1 MAPSPPLVT
10 KQSTNNSTYDYL
22 GFGLGL
28 RTDHYHTILDTNP
41 DVDWFEALSEN
52 YLVPGGKPLYYL
64 DQVSER
70 YPMVMHG
77 VSMSIGS
84 KDPINWDYLQ
94 QIKDLAKRIDAKWIS
109 DHCCWT
115 GVQYKNMHDLL
126 PMPYTEEAI
135 NHMASRISAIQD
147 FLGRQILIENASTYL
162 TYHESEVTEWEFLN
176 AVMEKSD
183 CLILLDINNI
193 YVSSYNHGFDP
204 MTYIGAIPKHRVQQ
218 FHLAGHNNKGDY
230 IIDTHDHPVID
241 SVWQLY
247 AKAVN
252 HFGKVSTM
260 IERDDNIPP
269 LSELIEELNQAKHI
283 ANDVFKVE
291 SCRI

>member
-1 MAPSPPLVT
+1 MNP
-10 KQSTNNSTYDYL
+10 QSIPHPCSANPTEVQRPFEYL

-28 RTDHYHTILDTNP
+28 RTDHYHTILETNP
-41 DVDWFEALSEN
+41 EIDWFEALSEN

-64 DQVSER
+64 DQISER

-84 KDPINWDYLQ
+84 ADPINWDYLR
-94 QIKDLAKRIDAKWIS
+94 QIKELAQRIDAKWIS

-115 GVQYKNMHDLL
+115 GVHYNNMHDLL
-126 PMPYTEEAI
+126 PMPYTDEAI
-135 NHMASRISAIQD
+135 QHMVSRIRAIQD

-162 TYHESEVTEWEFLN
+162 TYTESHMTEWDFLKTVIEE
-176 AVMEKSD
+176 AD
-183 CLILLDINNI
+183 CLVLLDINNI

-204 MTYIGAIPKHRVQQ
+204 VEYVQAIPKERVQQ
-218 FHLAGHNNKGDY
+218 FHLAGHTNKGDY

-241 SVWQLY
+241 PVWDLY

-260 IERDDNIPP
+260 IERDDHIPP
-269 LSELIEELNQAKHI
+269 LSVLLEELNQAKHI
-283 ANDVFKVE
+283 ANDVFKVD
-291 SCRI
+291 